1 MTVLFPEMDIEA
13 GKWHIHRQRSSIIEE
28 TEESVSPSVTLLR
41 RIASYF
47 RILTAIIICL
57 VLITMLFGTLDS
69 AHFRGLSHEKNLIN
83 QHNELQKQKQDQE
96 QGQEQEH
103 SQLQLQQQ
111 HDHRDWN
118 EKESAIISYQ
128 NAIPNTLDSLDSV
141 KNPQSKLEQS
151 MTSASIGTPISYD
164 ITHNGFC
171 SSADICFSSQ
181 FHDGVDRQHRPST
194 KLKNSHHLKLFK

>member
-1 MTVLFPEMDIEA
+1 MSF
-13 GKWHIHRQRSSIIEE
+13 RN
-28 TEESVSPSVTLLR
+28 R
-41 RIASYF
+41 RKIKS
-47 RILTAIIICL
+47 
-57 VLITMLFGTLDS
+57 
-69 AHFRGLSHEKNLIN
+69 N
-83 QHNELQKQKQDQE
+83 
-96 QGQEQEH
+96 GQEQEH

-171 SSADICFSSQ
+171 SSADICFSTSGTTS
-181 FHDGVDRQHRPST
+181 FAT
-194 KLKNSHHLKLFK
+194 A

>member
-1 MTVLFPEMDIEA
+1 MTLLFPEMDIEA
-13 GKWHIHRQRSSIIEE
+13 GKWHMHRQRSSIIEE

-47 RILTAIIICL
+47 RILTAISICL
-57 VLITMLFGTLDS
+57 VLVTVLFGTLDS
-69 AHFRGLSHEKNLIN
+69 AHFRGLSHKKSLIN
-83 QHNELQKQKQDQE
+83 QHNELQKQTQDQE

-171 SSADICFSSQ
+171 SSADICFSTSGTTS
-181 FHDGVDRQHRPST
+181 FAT
-194 KLKNSHHLKLFK
+194 A